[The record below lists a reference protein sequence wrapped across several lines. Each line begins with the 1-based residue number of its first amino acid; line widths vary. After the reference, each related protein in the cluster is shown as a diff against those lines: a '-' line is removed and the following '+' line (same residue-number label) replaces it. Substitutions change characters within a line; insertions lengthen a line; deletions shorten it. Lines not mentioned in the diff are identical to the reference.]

1 MICQANEL
9 SSMAESEGR
18 GSVSNA
24 EDDSLQTNG
33 KLINFISKV
42 NYEPLLL
49 SARNNLNVDLA
60 L

>member
-1 MICQANEL
+1 
-9 SSMAESEGR
+9 MAESEGR

-33 KLINFISKV
+33 KLINFFSKV